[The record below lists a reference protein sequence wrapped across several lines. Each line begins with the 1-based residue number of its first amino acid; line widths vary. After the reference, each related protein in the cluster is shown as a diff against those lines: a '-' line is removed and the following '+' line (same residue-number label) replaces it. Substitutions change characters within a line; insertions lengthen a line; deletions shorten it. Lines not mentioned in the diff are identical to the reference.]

1 MFAKPACKTMCT
13 RRRDSVSGA
22 AFSLME
28 LLFAVFLGVLAGT
41 GILIL
46 SVHSGRSIADMVS
59 YVDLDHSNR
68 VAMDRLSKEL
78 RQVSAVTSFSINAVS
93 FLDKDGTTL
102 SYVYSPVERTLTRIK
117 DNVPTLLLEEC
128 DKLMFAM
135 YQRTPIANRYDLIPA
150 ASPANCKVLTVTW
163 KCSRTTLGMAH
174 TEQGQS
180 AKIVIRNKK
189 EI

>member
-13 RRRDSVSGA
+13 RCRHSVSGA

-28 LLFAVFLGVLAGT
+28 LVFAVCLGVLAGT

-59 YVDLDHSNR
+59 YVDLDHGNR

-78 RQVSAVTSFSINAVS
+78 RQVSQMTSFSPNAVS
-93 FLDKDGTTL
+93 FIDKDGKPL
-102 SYVYSPVERTLTRIK
+102 SYIYSPIKRTLTRVK
-117 DNVPTLLLEEC
+117 ENVPTLVLEQC
-128 DKLMFAM
+128 DKLVFAM
-135 YQRTPIANRYDLIPA
+135 YQRTPLANRYELIPA
-150 ASPANCKVLTVTW
+150 DVPLNCKVLTVTW